1 MSLRRCK
8 RRRCCGIVC
17 FVMRKVLLFFL
28 PLLLATLLFIF
39 FTFFMDKGKGALQ
52 ITSVLKS
59 KVFLNGK
66 PIGET
71 PLCKCEGA
79 DMLKTG
85 EYTIRLV
92 PQEGDFSPFEEK
104 IKITKSVLTVVDKTF
119 GKGSTGEGSII
130 TLTPLS
136 DKKSLELLTLSFPQE
151 AEVLLDSNT
160 KGKTPI
166 LLKNITDSEH
176 ILTLEKKGYKQKSI
190 RIRTTRGYKLEAL
203 VFLGVSESLSNT
215 SNVPIIPT
223 ASPSAAP
230 KVVKVTILQTP
241 TTDNHL
247 NVRESP
253 SLGGKI
259 ISQVFTGETFDF
271 VGEQNGWF
279 EIKLTDGKTGWISAS
294 YAKKE

>member
-1 MSLRRCK
+1 MK
-8 RRRCCGIVC
+8 
-17 FVMRKVLLFFL
+17 KVLLFFL
-28 PLLLATLLFIF
+28 PLLLAILLFVF
-39 FTFFMDKGKGALQ
+39 FTFFTDRGKGALQ
-52 ITSVLKS
+52 ITSVPKS

-66 PIGET
+66 LLGET
-71 PLCKCEGA
+71 PLGKYEAA

-92 PQEGDFSPFEEK
+92 PQEGDFSPFEQK
-104 IKITKSVLTVVDKTF
+104 IKITKSVLTVVDRTF
-119 GKGSTGEGSII
+119 GKGSEGEGSII
-130 TLTPLS
+130 TLTPLL

-176 ILTLEKKGYKQKSI
+176 ILTLEKKGYKQKTI
-190 RIRTTRGYKLEAL
+190 RIRITAGYKLEAL
-203 VFLGVSESLSNT
+203 VFLGVSESLNNT
-215 SNVPIIPT
+215 SNVPVIPI
-223 ASPSAAP
+223 ASPSATPA
-230 KVVKVTILQTP
+230 VIKVTILQTP

-253 SLGGKI
+253 SLSGKI
-259 ISQVFTGETFDF
+259 IDQVFTGEIFDF
-271 VGEQNGWF
+271 IDEQNGWF
-279 EIKLTDGKTGWISAS
+279 EIKLVNGKTGWVSAQ